1 MRSHKLAKS
10 IFSSAELKKGLH
22 FLIGIGCFYTLFY
35 IIISSIDL
43 YVLKAFSASAA
54 HALLG
59 VFGVPAQLILQ
70 GLAEPTILVGNVI
83 AQINNLCAGDIEIAL
98 LFAIVLETWDRT
110 WRQRIWGCIFGFLL
124 IMIINPLRIAIVLAA
139 GHYASWSTADLAH
152 DLLFRVS
159 LIIIIVLYY
168 YVWYV
173 HYETITKKIRKIVR
187 RGKK

>member
-1 MRSHKLAKS
+1 MRAHKIKS
-10 IFSSAELKKGLH
+10 TVRSAELKKGLH

-43 YVLKAFSASAA
+43 YALKAFSASAA

-59 VFGVPAQLILQ
+59 VFGVPAQLVLQ
-70 GLAEPTILVGNVI
+70 GLAEPTIIVGNVA

-98 LFAIVLETWDRT
+98 LFAILLATWDRT
-110 WRQRIWGCIFGFLL
+110 WRQRILGCVFGFLL
-124 IMIINPLRIAIVLAA
+124 IIVINPLRIATVLASGYYA
-139 GHYASWSTADLAH
+139 GWATADIAH
-152 DLLFRVS
+152 DVLFRVS

-173 HYETITKKIRKIVR
+173 HYDAITKKIHRILK